1 MKKMII
7 LLALLLCACSGI
19 KQVPVQSVE
28 KIVYRD
34 SLIYLKDTLHIQ
46 VPVEVIKEVVP
57 AIDTSY
63 IKTTLAESTAYLD
76 TTQRKLHHT
85 LKQTGELKVKYDT
98 IISVQYV
105 DRIIEKDVPIEVEVI
120 KYKRDTFFW
129 VLLGWAL
136 LCVVVVILKVTK

>member
-1 MKKMII
+1 MKRLII
-7 LLALLLCACSGI
+7 LLTFILLGCSST
-19 KQVPVQSVE
+19 KQIPVETVE
-28 KIVYRD
+28 KIVYKD
-34 SLIYLKDTLHIQ
+34 TIITIKDTLKIE
-46 VPVEVIKEVVP
+46 VPKEVIKEVVP

-63 IKTTLAESTAYLD
+63 IKTTLSESIAYLD
-76 TTQRKLHHT
+76 TTQRKLVHT
-85 LKQTGELKVKYDT
+85 LKQTGVLKVKYDT

-136 LCVVVVILKVTK
+136 LCICYAIIKLK